1 MINDKRNYVVFG
13 ATGTIAS
20 ALSAKLRDQGH
31 QLFLTGRNTDK
42 LRTLSDSLKSPGA
55 VCDAT
60 SNEEVAKVME
70 QALEK
75 LGTVHGVVNCVGSL
89 LIKPAH
95 LTSEDEWQNTIDTN
109 LKSAFLIIRNASKS
123 MIRTGGSIVLLSSA
137 AGRYGMSNHEA
148 IAASKAGVIGLTK
161 SAAST
166 YASRGIRVNCV
177 APGFVET
184 QMTAEIAANETT
196 MQAITYMHPLGKTGT
211 PVNIASAIGWLLDEE
226 QNWITGQVIGV
237 DGGLSTVQPRLRV
250 SSTAK

>member
-1 MINDKRNYVVFG
+1 MINHINNYVIFG
-13 ATGTIAS
+13 ATGTIGS
-20 ALSAKLRDQGH
+20 VLSAKLVDEGH
-31 QLFLTGRNTDK
+31 QLFLTGRNPNK
-42 LRTLSDSLKSPGA
+42 LRSVSDSLKSPGT

-60 SNEEVAKVME
+60 SDGDVAKVME

-75 LGTVHGVVNCVGSL
+75 MGTVNGVVNCVGSL
-89 LIKPAH
+89 LIKPSH
-95 LTSEDEWQNTIDTN
+95 LTSENEWQNTIDTN
-109 LKSAFLIIRNASKS
+109 LKSAFLIVKYAARS
-123 MIRTGGSIVLLSSA
+123 MMRTGGSIVLLSSA

-148 IAASKAGVIGLTK
+148 IAASKAGIIGLAK

-196 MQAITYMHPLGKTGT
+196 MQAINYMHPLGKTGK
-211 PVNIASAIGWLLDEE
+211 PENIASAIGWLLNED

>member
-1 MINDKRNYVVFG
+1 MD
-13 ATGTIAS
+13 
-20 ALSAKLRDQGH
+20 
-31 QLFLTGRNTDK
+31 
-42 LRTLSDSLKSPGA
+42 
-55 VCDAT
+55 
-60 SNEEVAKVME
+60 

-75 LGTVHGVVNCVGSL
+75 LGTVHGLVNCVGSL

-148 IAASKAGVIGLTK
+148 IAASKAGGIGLTK

-166 YASRGIRVNCV
+166 YASRGIRGNCV

-184 QMTAEIAANETT
+184 QMTARIAANETT

-211 PVNIASAIGWLLDEE
+211 PVNVASAIGW
-226 QNWITGQVIGV
+226 
-237 DGGLSTVQPRLRV
+237 RLM
-250 SSTAK
+250 SLIHN

>member
-31 QLFLTGRNTDK
+31 QLFLTVE
-42 LRTLSDSLKSPGA
+42 L
-55 VCDAT
+55 
-60 SNEEVAKVME
+60 AKRRI
-70 QALEK
+70 
-75 LGTVHGVVNCVGSL
+75 T
-89 LIKPAH
+89 
-95 LTSEDEWQNTIDTN
+95 
-109 LKSAFLIIRNASKS
+109 
-123 MIRTGGSIVLLSSA
+123 
-137 AGRYGMSNHEA
+137 
-148 IAASKAGVIGLTK
+148 
-161 SAAST
+161 
-166 YASRGIRVNCV
+166 VNCV

-184 QMTAEIAANETT
+184 QMTAGIAANETT